1 LKSVPCRG
9 YGASFDHQHDRTLW
23 SSRSVNYSLWHCET
37 LLWGQFHRSI
47 LQIDEQP
54 TFNDVEE
61 FILVVMLV
69 PVKLAFDDAKP
80 HYTVIYLAQGLI
92 EPILLTILV
101 HLSDVNKLERTKPY
115 FSVDRIG

>member
-1 LKSVPCRG
+1 
-9 YGASFDHQHDRTLW
+9 
-23 SSRSVNYSLWHCET
+23 VNYSLWHCET